1 MTLKIINV
9 LFLTFNS
16 ELEIFLGSFWIM
28 SLALP
33 NNDWTQPKQ
42 LAKNKW
48 EHASTYE
55 LLFCRHAQ
63 EIELLQSSRI
73 LLLDFN

>member
-1 MTLKIINV
+1 MTLKIRNV

-16 ELEIFLGSFWIM
+16 DLEIYGRFYMSF
-28 SLALP
+28 ALP
-33 NNDWTQPKQ
+33 NDDWTQPKQ

-48 EHASTYE
+48 EHASTYV

>member
-1 MTLKIINV
+1 MTLKIRNV

-16 ELEIFLGSFWIM
+16 DLEFFYGRFYM